1 VALALRTAHPPS
13 QNLTWTRKNARAFP
27 RYNGPSFQE
36 APVLSLLV
44 ASALVVSIE
53 RVHPPD
59 YSESSLCDLWA
70 GARCYA
76 TQCLSDRKQRCT
88 SESAK
93 CRGANA
99 STVPPPR
106 ADRVAAC
113 AKALL
118 TSKCGEPLPAE
129 CEGVDYP

>member
-1 VALALRTAHPPS
+1 M
-13 QNLTWTRKNARAFP
+13 
-27 RYNGPSFQE
+27 
-36 APVLSLLV
+36 LSLLV
-44 ASALVVSIE
+44 ASAFILSVE
-53 RVHPPD
+53 RVQPPD
-59 YSESSLCDLWA
+59 YSERRLCDLWA

-76 TQCLSDRKQRCT
+76 TACMPDGKERCA

-93 CRGANA
+93 CRHAGTATV
-99 STVPPPR
+99 STER

-118 TSKCGEPLPAE
+118 QGRCGDPLPKE